1 MENFIKYH
9 DTSKQVSLTGARAL
23 ILLVALAEGPK
34 KFEDI
39 RQFVIDC
46 GVADRAYSIDTIR
59 IDINTLKKIG
69 CEITKA
75 TKRNNHQYALISH
88 PYKINISN
96 EEIKALKVIY
106 EKISKTA
113 SPKKLLDYH
122 YLFEHIANITSLDE
136 IKEQLLG
143 ISLLKSEN
151 LKLIKSLVAD
161 EKCHNRVK
169 ILYSLPH
176 QEDIEYDITIEKLGL
191 RNGKLYVYCFN
202 NSNQKRS
209 FLNVSRIKEILCTLF
224 DKNTPVGLDTCVKF
238 KLYSHQDY
246 RLEENETIIEE
257 LENHVI
263 IQGRYFNEFIAVQR
277 MLSFGPDCIIE
288 EPSKIKNTVIS
299 KLKEMRSVYGK

>member
-151 LKLIKSLVAD
+151 LELIKSLVAD

-191 RNGKLYVYCFN
+191 RNGKL
-202 NSNQKRS
+202 
-209 FLNVSRIKEILCTLF
+209 
-224 DKNTPVGLDTCVKF
+224 
-238 KLYSHQDY
+238 
-246 RLEENETIIEE
+246 
-257 LENHVI
+257 
-263 IQGRYFNEFIAVQR
+263 
-277 MLSFGPDCIIE
+277 
-288 EPSKIKNTVIS
+288 
-299 KLKEMRSVYGK
+299 